1 MNKISKDI
9 FKNYFNKDPSNS
21 SYAPG
26 RVNLMGDHTDYNNGL
41 VLPSPLSLGISLSIL
56 PSNNYKID
64 GISQQYGSLSRNLS
78 NEIDGS
84 WLDFVSGAIEVFYT
98 HFPKNDCLLKKG
110 IKIAVAS
117 NLPTDSGVSSS
128 AAFSV
133 ALIKVISELEN
144 QHINPMK
151 LAIMAQ
157 KIEHD
162 FIGTKCGLMD
172 QMVSSAGVKSKAMF
186 YDVYKNYIENYPL
199 LPGHDFL
206 IFHSG
211 SKRKLSESLYNKR
224 RSECE
229 KASFLMSVPD
239 LRGANKELLKLL
251 DKKLLLRASHV
262 ISENERVKNSCT
274 ALLEE
279 NADMFGEIMY
289 DSHYS
294 LSGNYEVSSIELD
307 NLVKVAKDS
316 GALGARL
323 TGAGFGGCCVLLA
336 TRDNSEKIAEKIKKN
351 IPNAWLVDIIN

>member
-1 MNKISKDI
+1 MNKTSKDI
-9 FKNYFNKDPSNS
+9 FKSYFNKDPSSS

-26 RVNLMGDHTDYNNGL
+26 RVNLIGDHTDYNNGL
-41 VLPSPLSLGISLSIL
+41 VLPSPLSLGISVSIL
-56 PSNNYKID
+56 PSNHYKID

-78 NEIDGS
+78 NKTDGS

-98 HFPKNDCLLKKG
+98 NFPKNDYLLKKG
-110 IKIAVAS
+110 IKIAVGS
-117 NLPTDSGVSSS
+117 NLPADSGVSSS

-133 ALIKVISELEN
+133 ALIKVIAELEN
-144 QHINPMK
+144 QNINPMK
-151 LAIMAQ
+151 LALMAQ

-172 QMVSSAGVKSKAMF
+172 QMVSSAGVKSKAMY
-186 YDVYKNYIENYPL
+186 YDVYKNHIENYPL
-199 LPGHDFL
+199 LPGYDFL

-211 SKRKLSESLYNKR
+211 SKRKLSDSLYNKR

-229 KASFLMSVPD
+229 KASLLMGVPD
-239 LRGANKELLKLL
+239 LRSANKEMLHVL
-251 DKKLLLRASHV
+251 DKKLFMRASHV
-262 ISENERVKNSCT
+262 ISENERVKNCCI

-279 NADMFGEIMY
+279 NADIFGEIMY

-294 LSGNYEVSSIELD
+294 LSENYEVSSIELD
-307 NLVKVAKDS
+307 NIIKVAKNS

-336 TRDNSEKIAEKIKKN
+336 ARDNSKKITEKIKKN
-351 IPNAWLVDIIN
+351 IPNVWLVDIIN